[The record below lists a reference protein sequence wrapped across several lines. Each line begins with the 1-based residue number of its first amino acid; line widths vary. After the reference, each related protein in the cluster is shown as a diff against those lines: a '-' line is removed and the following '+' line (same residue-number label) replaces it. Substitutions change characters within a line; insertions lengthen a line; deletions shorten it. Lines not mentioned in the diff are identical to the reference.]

1 MNNLVTYGRKA
12 CDDCNDNDESISH
25 RGRKS
30 SKIFNFDPR
39 HPLCKDYVQ
48 KIKEKFQVP
57 IRAGGSR
64 PTFPPPL
71 KEGASPS
78 SAWTKQND
86 HAAAFYS
93 ANFQPWSIKEP
104 PVLSSVKFRQ
114 HITSLN
120 DISKDRKNNVF
131 ADRLIATGRIQ
142 EFRNYAFLGQLD
154 KKDLQVSRQFRQRNR
169 KMWTEEERN
178 DFFKGCGGNESKKS
192 AENSVEALRKRQ
204 EARKTNIRRIEAA
217 ERDEYWVDSLTNH
230 VRSLFKNESIGNRF
244 TSGAIDVDSL
254 RAYKA
259 NLQRNFLPPTAS
271 QALEAASNLYAIE
284 KGKNKITLEMF
295 IQF

>member
-1 MNNLVTYGRKA
+1 M
-12 CDDCNDNDESISH
+12 
-25 RGRKS
+25 
-30 SKIFNFDPR
+30 
-39 HPLCKDYVQ
+39 HPLSKDYVQ
-48 KIKEKFQVP
+48 KIREKFQVP

-93 ANFQPWSIKEP
+93 ANLKPWSINEP

-114 HITSLN
+114 FITSLN
-120 DISKDRKNNVF
+120 DISKDRNNVF
-131 ADRLIATGRIQ
+131 ADRLIAIGRLQ
-142 EFRNYAFLGQLD
+142 EFRNFAFLGQLD
-154 KKDLQVSRQFRQRNR
+154 KEDLRINRQYRQRNR
-169 KMWTEEERN
+169 KMWNEEERN
-178 DFFKGCGGNESKKS
+178 DFWKDCGGNESKKD

-204 EARKTNIRRIEAA
+204 EARKTDVRRIEAA
-217 ERDEYWVDSLTNH
+217 ERDEDWVDSLTNQ
-230 VRSLFKNESIGNRF
+230 VRSLFKIGSTGTRF
-244 TSGAIDVDSL
+244 TSGVIDVDFL

-259 NLQRNFLPPTAS
+259 NLQKNFLPATAS
-271 QALEAASNLYAIE
+271 QALEAASNLYATE
-284 KGKNKITLEMF
+284 KGKNKTTLEIF